1 TPTCSFQVP
10 TEDIPTSPKKSP
22 GPAISRA
29 APTAYGGSQVICITK
44 QIFSTIGSGVAV
56 SCGVSHRRSS
66 ESTYKLTAK
75 VLFSSNGRHGCRTR
89 AQVTEKQVKLANLS
103 NGKTSSS
110 GSLRLV
116 MLSKV
121 LSHKANHTPYVI
133 YNLTYGKNEE
143 NERKK
148 RFYFPVLSW
157 KKTSYNKKKTVSALL
172 KPLSDKQSGGR
183 IYQNVQ
189 HAKIS
194 LKKILILVKDN
205 FKNAYTS
212 AIINGN
218 DSHIA
223 SLSKEKPKNNKI
235 PLSKD

>member
-1 TPTCSFQVP
+1 LPSPAAYEVP
-10 TEDIPTSPKKSP
+10 RRDYRGDPWSCP
-22 GPAISRA
+22 GPRK
-29 APTAYGGSQVICITK
+29 C
-44 QIFSTIGSGVAV
+44 IFSPWVFLIGTDKT
-56 SCGVSHRRSS
+56 SCGCSQTHGNARSLTQVS
-66 ESTYKLTAK
+66 ESRSRMAK
-75 VLFSSNGRHGCRTR
+75 QCQSRVQVSGLWVSVLSI
-89 AQVTEKQVKLANLS
+89 
-103 NGKTSSS
+103 
-110 GSLRLV
+110 
-116 MLSKV
+116 